1 MEAVLSGRDVA
12 VFWATGKG
20 KSLCYQVPALHT
32 GKLVVVVSP
41 LISLMN
47 DQVSQLCAEAQMLTS
62 GVEVVKLNNKL
73 GKVKF

>member
-1 MEAVLSGRDVA
+1 MTLARNFGFGNFRSGQREVVEAALNGCDVA

-47 DQVSQLCAEAQMLTS
+47 DQVKPH
-62 GVEVVKLNNKL
+62 V
-73 GKVKF
+73 